1 MEDLTNIMDRVTS
14 YSNNNDNKICI
25 DSVIEYCVNI
35 HTVRMYIDKK
45 NIENSKVHNN
55 PLDLKITRDKYKI
68 CVEIFNYH
76 YHYTDLIYRVV
87 NFHSRAE
94 RRSTNLQKI
103 YLDNYHLHSL
113 IEELFIN
120 ESPTTLRNFWCQ
132 EYTFI
137 NKFFD
142 LKLNY
147 ISKHFIYTK
156 SVYITIEKENNKW
169 ILHKQNNIIDSQED
183 GSGFGSILV
192 PDDMFY
198 YGACPTSVFN
208 NID

>member
-25 DSVIEYCVNI
+25 DSVIEYCDNI

-45 NIENSKVHNN
+45 NIENSKAHKN

-142 LKLNY
+142 LKLLKLKSQLEMSIRFLFNFVNLLNMTCM
-147 ISKHFIYTK
+147 IRFDKILQTCSDLSKHYDKI
-156 SVYITIEKENNKW
+156 
-169 ILHKQNNIIDSQED
+169 
-183 GSGFGSILV
+183 
-192 PDDMFY
+192 
-198 YGACPTSVFN
+198 
-208 NID
+208 